1 MNKIILISLLCLSSS
16 VFAQSLNIDTT
27 KENVIPIDQNLDL
40 NQNLNI
46 LSTNESNVK
55 LITSDMVIEVKNN
68 SKANELVNTILEVQ
82 TLKEELLKKSYI
94 LEHEIAM
101 LELQHKKEKLEDNIK
116 LYHATREEKVKFNI
130 EDEKNEINKSFK
142 MLEELKKEMSMAEK
156 LESATNK
163 IADHIE
169 VLNVSSNG
177 VDVKVEAEKKSQ

>member
-27 KENVIPIDQNLDL
+27 KENVIPMEQNLEL

-68 SKANELVNTILEVQ
+68 SKASELVNTILEVQ

-101 LELQHKKEKLEDNIK
+101 LELQYKKERLEDNIK
-116 LYHATREEKVKFNI
+116 LYHETRESKVKLSI
-130 EDEKNEINKSFK
+130 ENEKNEINKSFK
-142 MLEELKKEMSMAEK
+142 TLEELKKEISLSEK
-156 LESATNK
+156 LESSINK
-163 IADHIE
+163 IDNHVE
-169 VLNVSSNG
+169 VLNVSANG
-177 VDVKVEAEKKSQ
+177 VDLKVEAKNKSQ

>member
-1 MNKIILISLLCLSSS
+1 MNKIILISLLCLSSN
-16 VFAQSLNIDTT
+16 VFAQSLNIDAT
-27 KENVIPIDQNLDL
+27 KENITPIDKNLEL
-40 NQNLNI
+40 NENLNI
-46 LSTNESNVK
+46 VNTNESNVK
-55 LITSDMVIEVKNN
+55 IITSDMVIEVKNN
-68 SKANELVNTILEVQ
+68 SKASELVNTILEVK

-116 LYHATREEKVKFNI
+116 LYNETREEKVKFRI
-130 EDEKNEINKSFK
+130 ENEKTEINKSFK
-142 MLEELKKEMSMAEK
+142 ILEEIKKEMSAAEK

-177 VDVKVEAEKKSQ
+177 VDVKIEADKKTQ